1 MYAAASAVTDEPD
14 KQPEGQPNFPLIRK
28 IDEIW
33 FRAERYLCGGMFL
46 LMGLLVFV
54 AVVRD
59 IFGTRHEWTDLIILY
74 AFALAAVRTRVPS
87 EGKQR
92 PSWLAAAGI
101 ALGLTV
107 AIAALVELYVR
118 NLPGGFVWAG
128 EVALGLMLWVAFL
141 GASMATYE
149 KAHLA
154 LEFGEKIWPKRVLHI
169 VRALAH
175 AVTSACCIGL
185 LLLSIHSLRE
195 HHAAW
200 EAAGHHGSTLQ
211 TLDWVPLWAVFLIF
225 PYVFIA
231 MTVRLLAQTYTVATK
246 TAQIPKEQIPT

>member
-1 MYAAASAVTDEPD
+1 MYAAAPAVTDETD
-14 KQPEGQPNFPLIRK
+14 SQPEGQPSFPRIRK

-33 FRAERYLCGGMFL
+33 FRAERYLCGCMFL

-59 IFGTRHEWTDLIILY
+59 IFGTRHKWTDLIILY
-74 AFALAAVRTRVPS
+74 GFALAAVRTRTPS
-87 EGKQR
+87 EGKER
-92 PSWLAAAGI
+92 PGWPRAAGI

-107 AIAALVELYVR
+107 AIAVLVEVYVR

-149 KAHLA
+149 KAHLS
-154 LEFGEKIWPKRVLHI
+154 LEFGEKIWPKRVLHV
-169 VRALAH
+169 VRAAAH
-175 AVTSACCIGL
+175 AVTSAACIAL
-185 LLLSIHSLRE
+185 LALTIHSIRE

-225 PYVFIA
+225 PYLFTA
-231 MTVRLLAQTYTVATK
+231 MAVRLLAQTYTIATRRDQAP
-246 TAQIPKEQIPT
+246 TEQIPT

>member
-1 MYAAASAVTDEPD
+1 MIDETD
-14 KQPEGQPNFPLIRK
+14 KQPEGQPNFPRIRR

-33 FRAERYLCGGMFL
+33 YRAERHLCGGMFL

-59 IFGTRHEWTDLIILY
+59 IFGTRHEWTDAIILY

-92 PSWLAAAGI
+92 PGWPAAAGI

-107 AIAALVELYVR
+107 AIGGLVELYVR

-128 EVALGLMLWVAFL
+128 ELALGLMLWVAFL

-154 LEFGEKIWPKRVLHI
+154 LEFGEKIWPTSVLHV
-169 VRALAH
+169 VRAFAH
-175 AVTSACCIGL
+175 AVTSLCCIGL
-185 LLLSIHSLRE
+185 LLLTVHSIRE
-195 HHAAW
+195 HYASW
-200 EAAGHHGSTLQ
+200 EAADHYGSTLQ
-211 TLDWVPLWAVFLIF
+211 TLDWVPLWTVFLIF
-225 PYVFIA
+225 PYLFTA
-231 MTVRLLAQTYTVATK
+231 MAVRLLAQTYTIATK
-246 TAQIPKEQIPT
+246 TAEVPKEQMPT

>member
-1 MYAAASAVTDEPD
+1 VTDETET
-14 KQPEGQPNFPLIRK
+14 QPEGQPNFPLVRK
-28 IDEIW
+28 IDAIW
-33 FRAERYLCGGMFL
+33 FRAERCLCGAMFL

-59 IFGTRHEWTDLIILY
+59 IFGTRHEWTDAIILFC
-74 AFALAAVRTRVPS
+74 FALAAVRTRTPS
-87 EGKQR
+87 PGKSR
-92 PSWLAAAGI
+92 PDWPIAAAI
-101 ALGLTV
+101 ALGITAV
-107 AIAALVELYVR
+107 IAGLVELYVR

-154 LEFGEKIWPKRVLHI
+154 LEFGEKIWPKRILHI
-169 VRALAH
+169 VKALAH

-185 LLLSIHSLRE
+185 LVLSIHSIKE

-200 EAAGHHGSTLQ
+200 QAAGHHGSTLQ

-225 PYVFIA
+225 PYLFIA
-231 MTVRLLAQTYTVATK
+231 MAVRLLAQTYTLATK
-246 TAQIPKEQIPT
+246 TAEAPKEQMPT